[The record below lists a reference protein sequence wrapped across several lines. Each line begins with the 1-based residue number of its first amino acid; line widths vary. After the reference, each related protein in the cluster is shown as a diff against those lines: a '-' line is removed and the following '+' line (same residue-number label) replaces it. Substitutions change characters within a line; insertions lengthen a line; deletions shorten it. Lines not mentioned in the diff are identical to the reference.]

1 MTKDFQTVEE
11 GLQFELL
18 ATIDLNF
25 LNLGQEIEIL
35 FYLMKYLTFV
45 KKIQLISLEAP
56 KNLNE

>member
-18 ATIDLNF
+18 VTIDLNF

-45 KKIQLISLEAP
+45 KKFSIDLSGS
-56 KNLNE
+56 K